1 MSSAA
6 EELRGEGDEAL
17 GQFLI
22 SLRARGNRSQRLLE
36 AVERAPRADFLPP
49 EHVGFA
55 YRDMSLP
62 LPCGQETGRPLAVV
76 AAVAALEIEP
86 DHDVLEI
93 GAGSGWQTALIAGL
107 CRAVASV
114 ERWRLLAEAADRRLQ
129 RLGFDNAVVAHG
141 DGTDG
146 LPDAAPFD
154 RIIVNAAAVEQPGGP
169 RGAAAGRRPYARA
182 GARSEWRGADALSS
196 RRNASSG
203 GEPRG
208 HGRYPA
214 GERTRGRPL
223 RREWRAKN
231 VACMHFSA
239 FRKRLLNLT

>member
-1 MSSAA
+1 VSSAA
-6 EELRGEGDEAL
+6 EELRSEGDEAL

-22 SLRARGNRSQRLLE
+22 ALRARGNRSQRLLE

-154 RIIVNAAAVEQPGGP
+154 RIIVNAAAADQLEALVRQLRDGGLMLAP
-169 RGAAAGRRPYARA
+169 VLGPDGAALMRYRRAGRRLLAENLGPTDAPRLA
-182 GARSEWRGADALSS
+182 SGLAD
-196 RRNASSG
+196 
-203 GEPRG
+203 
-208 HGRYPA
+208 GR
-214 GERTRGRPL
+214 
-223 RREWRAKN
+223 
-231 VACMHFSA
+231 
-239 FRKRLLNLT
+239 